1 MPILEKE
8 KVDKFLV
15 IGTSYGASHAMA
27 TASALP
33 NRCLGLGLN
42 VPYLPENI
50 CREADVWTDADM
62 ILREKQLERPG
73 ILLPVLAA
81 FGFLQWLIPT
91 AICSY
96 PEGKVIAKTYPEL
109 VDVLVKDGA
118 RSFLRGVNGQVYEML
133 NAETTQV
140 RSVFIRNNL

>member
-15 IGTSYGASHAMA
+15 IGTSYGTSHAMA

-50 CREADVWTDADM
+50 CREADFWTDADM